1 MNFQNS
7 NSVRLI
13 ALALVISTVAFLIW
27 FARSLN
33 PHPDSYPSRTA
44 RKSRS
49 QRMSCPGLVSNN
61 ACKSAAPLSLSNRQ
75 ALAASGS

>member
-13 ALALVISTVAFLIW
+13 TLALVISPLAFPVW

-33 PHPDSYPSRTA
+33 PHPDSYPGRAA
-44 RKSRS
+44 RKLSS
-49 QRMSCPGLVSNN
+49 QRTSCPGLVSSN

-75 ALAASGS
+75 ALSASVS